1 MKTQV
6 IRISTLVL
14 CLALVTAIATG
25 CQRGRQ
31 EPIDTGMDDA
41 ADAWDPAGDD
51 ADTDRLPDVDMA
63 DLLFQRDEGL
73 QTVYFDFDDSSLRS
87 DARNTLRRNAD
98 MIKEVPG
105 VMIQIEGHTC
115 RIGTQEYNLAL
126 GDRRAN
132 SVRRYLIDLGV
143 DPDRL
148 VTISYGQEMPA
159 NPGSS
164 EADLAQNR
172 RAEFSRAM

>member
-1 MKTQV
+1 MKTTA
-6 IRISTLVL
+6 IRSLTLVL
-14 CLALVTAIATG
+14 CLAVVVAVATG

-31 EPIDTGMDDA
+31 QPIETGLDDS
-41 ADAWDPAGDD
+41 DAWDQRAQ
-51 ADTDRLPDVDMA
+51 DTDGDQLPDVDMA
-63 DLLFQRDEGL
+63 DILFERDTGL
-73 QTVYFDFDDSSLRS
+73 RTVYFDFDDSSLRS
-87 DARNTLRRNAD
+87 DARETLRRNAE
-98 MIKEVPG
+98 MIQEHPG

-143 DPDRL
+143 DPNRL
-148 VTISYGQEMPA
+148 VTLSYGQEMPA
-159 NPGSS
+159 NPGNS
-164 EADLAQNR
+164 EEALSQNR